1 MNKQV
6 NNKQVNNKHNNITV
20 GTYIND
26 IVNKKKAL
34 LEIKNIRDEAISNLS
49 KEDLLK
55 AVREIKLNN
64 NPNEPQTIGEE
75 IDLEDKKE
83 EEIWTEEEK
92 EELRKIR
99 EIQDNFTIEDLNN
112 LLEAIDKS
120 DSEYIGNTKDN
131 KDDKLDNK

>member
-1 MNKQV
+1 MSIKKNKAKA
-6 NNKQVNNKHNNITV
+6 NNNITV

-75 IDLEDKKE
+75 LYLEDKKE
-83 EEIWTEEEK
+83 EEVWTEEEK

-99 EIQDNFTIEDLNN
+99 EIQDNFTEEDLNN

>member
-1 MNKQV
+1 MNKEL
-6 NNKQVNNKHNNITV
+6 NNNITV
-20 GTYIND
+20 GTYINNIAD
-26 IVNKKKAL
+26 KQKAL
-34 LEIKNIRDEAISNLS
+34 LQVKKVRDEAISNLS

-75 IDLEDKKE
+75 IDLEDKQN

-99 EIQDNFTIEDLNN
+99 EFQDNFTEEDLKS
-112 LLEAIDKS
+112 LLNDINKSNEEYTNDKS
-120 DSEYIGNTKDN
+120 NN
-131 KDDKLDNK
+131 K

>member
-1 MNKQV
+1 MSIN
-6 NNKQVNNKHNNITV
+6 NNITV

>member
-1 MNKQV
+1 MNI
-6 NNKQVNNKHNNITV
+6 NKNITV
-20 GTYIND
+20 GTYINNIRD
-26 IVNKKKAL
+26 KQKVL
-34 LEIKNIRDEAISNLS
+34 LQVKNIRDEAISNLS

-75 IDLEDKKE
+75 LDLEDKKE

-99 EIQDNFTIEDLNN
+99 EIQDNFTEDDLNS
-112 LLEAIDKS
+112 LLESINKSNEAYNNDKF
-120 DSEYIGNTKDN
+120 NN
-131 KDDKLDNK
+131 K

>member
-1 MNKQV
+1 MSIN
-6 NNKQVNNKHNNITV
+6 NNITV
-20 GTYIND
+20 GTYINNIRD
-26 IVNKKKAL
+26 KKKVL
-34 LEIKNIRDEAISNLS
+34 LQINKIRDEAISNLS

-75 IDLEDKKE
+75 IDLEAKKE

-112 LLEAIDKS
+112 LLNDIDKS
-120 DSEYIGNTKDN
+120 NEAYNN
-131 KDDKLDNK
+131 DKLDNK